1 VILAIESGTT
11 MTRAWALSNSTVL
24 GHAAGQAG
32 ARDIARARD
41 RDWLLERVRDLADEA
56 LGAAAADWS
65 ELEAVIAFGM
75 ITSELGLEE
84 LPHLV
89 APVSVDA
96 LAAGMQERDGYGR
109 LPARVFLVPGVRN
122 PDGPLES
129 ADFMRGEETEAA
141 GLLSLGLVD
150 PPLLYVSTGS
160 HTKFVEVDA
169 DGRIASSATTLSGEL
184 LWALHRETILVDL
197 IDPAGAIGS
206 TDRVD
211 QGARSAAELG
221 LSRTL
226 FSARLRNLVGGVSAA
241 ACSDFVHGAVAMSD
255 LVALRAM
262 LGERPEPRR
271 VVVSGSSALAGAL
284 RHLLAQ
290 EGWAEELHAT
300 DRPLGALGAQELYR
314 LRHGRDSQPGQRR
327 VRA

>member
-24 GHAAGQAG
+24 GHSAGQAG

-41 RDWLLERVRDLADEA
+41 RDWLLERVRELADDA
-56 LGAAAADWS
+56 LEAAATDWS
-65 ELEAVIAFGM
+65 ELDAVIAFGM

-96 LAAGMQERDGYGR
+96 LAAGMQERDGYDR
-109 LPARVFLVPGVRN
+109 LPARVLLVPGVRN

-141 GLLSLGLVD
+141 GLLSLGIVE

-160 HTKFVEVDA
+160 HTKFVEVDTG
-169 DGRIASSATTLSGEL
+169 GRIASSATTLSGEL
-184 LWALHRETILVDL
+184 LWALHRETILVEL
-197 IDPAGAIGS
+197 IDPTGAIGS
-206 TDRVD
+206 IDRVD

-226 FSARLRNLVGGVSAA
+226 FSARLLSLVGGVSAS

-255 LVALRAM
+255 LVALRAT

-271 VVVSGSSALAGAL
+271 VVVAGSSALADAL

-314 LRHGRDSQPGQRR
+314 VRDGRDSQPGQRR
-327 VRA
+327 LRA

>member
-1 VILAIESGTT
+1 MILAIESGTT

-41 RDWLLERVRDLADEA
+41 RDWLLERVRELADDA
-56 LGAAAADWS
+56 LAAAAADWS

-141 GLLSLGLVD
+141 GLLSLGLVE

-169 DGRIASSATTLSGEL
+169 GGRIASSATTLSGEL

-197 IDPAGAIGS
+197 IDPTGAIGS

-226 FSARLRNLVGGVSAA
+226 FSARLLSVVGGVSPS

-255 LVALRAM
+255 LMALHAT
-262 LGERPEPRR
+262 LGERPESRR
-271 VVVSGSSALAGAL
+271 VVVAGSSALAVAL

-290 EGWAEELHAT
+290 EGWAQELHAT

-314 LRHGRDSQPGQRR
+314 VRDGRDSQPGQRR

>member
-11 MTRAWALSNSTVL
+11 MPRAWALSDGSVV

-41 RDWLLERVRDLADEA
+41 RGWLLDRVRDLADDA
-56 LGAAAADWS
+56 LETAATSWS

-84 LPHLV
+84 VPHLV

-96 LAAGMQERDGYGR
+96 LAEGMQERDGYGR

-122 PDGPLES
+122 ADGPLES

-141 GLLSLGLVD
+141 GLLSLGVVE
-150 PPLLYVSTGS
+150 PPFLYVSTGS

-197 IDPAGAIGS
+197 IDPTGTIGS
-206 TDRVD
+206 PDRVD

-226 FSARLRNLVGGVSAA
+226 FSARLLSRVGGVSAS

-255 LVALRAM
+255 VVAVRAT
-262 LGERPEPRR
+262 LGASPDPRR
-271 VVVSGSSALAGAL
+271 VVVAGASALADAL
-284 RHLLAQ
+284 RHLLGQ
-290 EGWAEELHAT
+290 ETWAEELHAV
-300 DRPLGALGAQELYR
+300 DRPLGALGALELYR
-314 LRHGRDSQPGQRR
+314 VRDGRDSQPGQRR